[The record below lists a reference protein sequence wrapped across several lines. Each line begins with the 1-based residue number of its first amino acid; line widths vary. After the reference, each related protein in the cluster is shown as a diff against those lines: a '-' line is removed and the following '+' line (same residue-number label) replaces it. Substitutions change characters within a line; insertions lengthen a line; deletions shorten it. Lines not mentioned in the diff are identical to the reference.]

1 MPGSIEGQVTRVML
15 ALDPG
20 ALASTR
26 TPGVRVT
33 MAGFEGD
40 KHSGMTRLSDSRTPH
55 YPRAT
60 EIRNN
65 RQVSLVS
72 DEELAEVA
80 STLGLPLVLPE
91 WLGANLALHSI
102 PKLSLLPP
110 STRLFF
116 PEDAVLVVEGENFPC
131 IYPGE
136 VIQQHY
142 PEHEG
147 LATAFPKA
155 ALHRR
160 GIVAWV
166 ERSGFIK
173 EHDTVRVE
181 VARQVLYEL
190 GI

>member
-1 MPGSIEGQVTRVML
+1 MPGSIEGQVIRVMV
-15 ALDPG
+15 ALD
-20 ALASTR
+20 ANSLASTR
-26 TPGVRVT
+26 RTRVRVT

-55 YPRAT
+55 YPRGT

-80 STLGLPLVLPE
+80 AALELPLVLPE
-91 WLGANLALHSI
+91 WLGANLALRNI

-110 STRLFF
+110 SSRLFF
-116 PEDAVLVVEGENFPC
+116 PQDAVLVVEGENFPC

-136 VIQQHY
+136 VIQQQY
-142 PEHEG
+142 PERPG
-147 LATAFPKA
+147 LVTAFPKA

-166 ERSGFIK
+166 ERPGVIN
-173 EHDTVRVE
+173 EYDTVRAE
-181 VARQVLYEL
+181 VARQVLYDFAT
-190 GI
+190 

>member
-1 MPGSIEGQVTRVML
+1 MPGTIEGQVTRVLL
-15 ALDPG
+15 ALDSD
-20 ALASTR
+20 ALVSTR
-26 TPGVRVT
+26 RPSVHVT

-40 KHSGMTRLSDSRTPH
+40 KHSGLTRRSDSRTPH
-55 YPRAT
+55 YPRGT

-80 STLGLPLVLPE
+80 VALELPLVLPE
-91 WLGANLALHSI
+91 WLGANLALRNI

-110 STRLFF
+110 SSRLFF
-116 PEDAVLVVEGENFPC
+116 PQDAVLVVEGENFPC

-136 VIQQHY
+136 VIQQQY
-142 PEHEG
+142 PERPG
-147 LATAFPKA
+147 LVTAFPKA

-166 ERSGFIK
+166 ERPGVIN
-173 EHDTVRVE
+173 EYDTVRVD
-181 VARQVLYEL
+181 VAGPVLYDFAL
-190 GI
+190 